1 MVYFIRRFVSGIKGS
16 GTSDIWTD
24 EEPMTDDDFHNFARI
39 YGEGKYLLC
48 VRGKGI
54 KGFRKLA
61 ETIVEPKV
69 RVFRAE
75 DTVSVSADVNV
86 KNLSNEQLLGVLE
99 NNAEGEDFSSMLDEL
114 QKRLDSVQTNNA
126 DEVLASAGFPIGSKI
141 ASFMVGA
148 LTGGVVVY
156 LIHKKKI
163 DSLNDEIASLK
174 TTVKQAEEA
183 IKKVEKKTEELRQ
196 PMTFEQQLLNSF
208 NSMNGV
214 RL

>member
-61 ETIVEPKV
+61 ETVVEPKV

-99 NNAEGEDFSSMLDEL
+99 QNAEGEDFSSMLDEL

-163 DSLNDEIASLK
+163 DALNDEIASLK
-174 TTVKQAEEA
+174 STVKQAEEA
-183 IKKVEKKTEELRQ
+183 IKKVEKKTEQLSQ

>member
-99 NNAEGEDFSSMLDEL
+99 NNAEGEDFSSMPY
-114 QKRLDSVQTNNA
+114 RNC
-126 DEVLASAGFPIGSKI
+126 
-141 ASFMVGA
+141 
-148 LTGGVVVY
+148 
-156 LIHKKKI
+156 
-163 DSLNDEIASLK
+163 
-174 TTVKQAEEA
+174 
-183 IKKVEKKTEELRQ
+183 
-196 PMTFEQQLLNSF
+196 
-208 NSMNGV
+208 
-214 RL
+214 

>member
-61 ETIVEPKV
+61 ETVVEPKV

-86 KNLSNEQLLGVLE
+86 KSLSNEQLLGVLE
-99 NNAEGEDFSSMLDEL
+99 QNAEGEDFSSMLDEL

-174 TTVKQAEEA
+174 STVKQAEEA

>member
-163 DSLNDEIASLK
+163 DALNDEIASLK
-174 TTVKQAEEA
+174 STVKQAEEA
-183 IKKVEKKTEELRQ
+183 IKKVEKKTEQLSQ

>member
-1 MVYFIRRFVSGIKGS
+1 MVYFIRRFISGIKGS

-163 DSLNDEIASLK
+163 DALNDEIASLK
-174 TTVKQAEEA
+174 STVKQAEEA
-183 IKKVEKKTEELRQ
+183 IKKVEKKTEQLSQ

>member
-39 YGEGKYLLC
+39 YGEGKYILC

-163 DSLNDEIASLK
+163 DALNDEIASLK
-174 TTVKQAEEA
+174 STVKQAEEA
-183 IKKVEKKTEELRQ
+183 IKKVEKKTEQLSQ

>member
-1 MVYFIRRFVSGIKGS
+1 MVYFIRRFVSGVKGS

-24 EEPMTDDDFHNFARI
+24 EESMTDDDFHNFARI
-39 YGEGKYLLC
+39 YGVGKYILC

-99 NNAEGEDFSSMLDEL
+99 QNAEGEDFSSMLDEL

-174 TTVKQAEEA
+174 STVKQAEEA
-183 IKKVEKKTEELRQ
+183 IKKVEKKTEELSQ

>member
-1 MVYFIRRFVSGIKGS
+1 MTYFIRRFVSGVKGS

-24 EEPMTDDDFHNFARI
+24 EEPMNDEDFHNLARI

-61 ETIVEPKV
+61 ETVVEPKV

-75 DTVSVSADVNV
+75 DTVSVLADVNV

-99 NNAEGEDFSSMLDEL
+99 QNAEGEDFSSMLDEL
-114 QKRLDSVQTNNA
+114 QKRLDLVQNKNA

-163 DSLNDEIASLK
+163 DALNDEIASLK
-174 TTVKQAEEA
+174 STVKQAEEA
-183 IKKVEKKTEELRQ
+183 IKKVEKKTEELSQ

>member
-1 MVYFIRRFVSGIKGS
+1 MVYFIRRFVLGIKGS

-24 EEPMTDDDFHNFARI
+24 EESMTDDDFHNFARI

-61 ETIVEPKV
+61 ETVVEPKV

-114 QKRLDSVQTNNA
+114 QNRLDSIQTNNA

-163 DSLNDEIASLK
+163 DSLNDEIA
-174 TTVKQAEEA
+174 
-183 IKKVEKKTEELRQ
+183 
-196 PMTFEQQLLNSF
+196 LL
-208 NSMNGV
+208 
-214 RL
+214 

>member
-24 EEPMTDDDFHNFARI
+24 EEPMTDEDFHNFARI

-99 NNAEGEDFSSMLDEL
+99 QNAEGEDFSSMLDEL

-163 DSLNDEIASLK
+163 DALNDEIASLK
-174 TTVKQAEEA
+174 NTVKQAEEA
-183 IKKVEKKTEELRQ
+183 IKKVEKKTEELSQ

>member
-54 KGFRKLA
+54 KGFRKLT
-61 ETIVEPKV
+61 ETVVEPKV

-99 NNAEGEDFSSMLDEL
+99 KNAEGEDFSSMLDEL
-114 QKRLDSVQTNNA
+114 QNRLDSVQTNNA

-174 TTVKQAEEA
+174 STVKQAEEA

>member
-1 MVYFIRRFVSGIKGS
+1 
-16 GTSDIWTD
+16 
-24 EEPMTDDDFHNFARI
+24 
-39 YGEGKYLLC
+39 
-48 VRGKGI
+48 
-54 KGFRKLA
+54 
-61 ETIVEPKV
+61 
-69 RVFRAE
+69 
-75 DTVSVSADVNV
+75 
-86 KNLSNEQLLGVLE
+86 
-99 NNAEGEDFSSMLDEL
+99 MLDEL
-114 QKRLDSVQTNNA
+114 QNRLDSIQTNNA

-156 LIHKKKI
+156 LINKKKI
-163 DSLNDEIASLK
+163 DSLNDEIALLK
-174 TTVKQAEEA
+174 STVKQAEEA

>member
-61 ETIVEPKV
+61 ETVVEPKV

-163 DSLNDEIASLK
+163 DALNDEIASLK
-174 TTVKQAEEA
+174 STVKQAEEA
-183 IKKVEKKTEELRQ
+183 IKKVEKKTEQLSQ